1 MRLAVPTILLLALSV
16 VPSLAA
22 SAVEVE
28 HSAPP
33 EPKTLPPLATDP
45 MHVMPVLP
53 KPQPAVAAD
62 LGALEELAPGVH
74 IARGKWVVLDGVLAI
89 DKGPTDG
96 LEVLACLKD
105 GKNHETLVRLDTT
118 QGQLVKAACIAAL
131 GLVDGQPTDEGSGL
145 PARGQ
150 PVSVTIR
157 WQDGGK
163 TVAIPASQLV
173 RDRVVDRPF
182 PELAWPYVGSRFE
195 KVLTNDVTGRPQQRE
210 VFMLDATRSI
220 VVNFDE
226 PDALIASAFPVAIN
240 DQRFEVYSA
249 ICPPAGT
256 PLQLVIGPAI
266 LPLTLSLAT
275 DGTLHDAQGAVL
287 DDAAL
292 GKALSVVYG
301 TDPVP
306 ALHTVGVEV
315 AATAARQG
323 DVQARARILAAAAAA
338 KLWVS
343 PLFVPKP

>member
-1 MRLAVPTILLLALSV
+1 MRFAVTTTLLLVAG
-16 VPSLAA
+16 LAGYA
-22 SAVEVE
+22 AE
-28 HSAPP
+28 HSSPP
-33 EPKTLPPLATDP
+33 EPKALPAAATDL
-45 MHVMPVLP
+45 MHLMPVLP
-53 KPQPAVAAD
+53 KPQPVAATD
-62 LGALEELAPGVH
+62 LGALEELAPGVR
-74 IARGKWVVLDGVLAI
+74 IARGSWVVLDGVLAI
-89 DKGPTDG
+89 DQGPTDG

-131 GLVDGQPTDEGSGL
+131 GLADGVPVDEGSGL

-150 PVSVTIR
+150 PVSLAIR
-157 WQDGGK
+157 WQDGVK
-163 TVAIPASQLV
+163 TVTVPASQLV
-173 RDRVVDRPF
+173 RDRVVDQPF
-182 PELAWPYVGSRFE
+182 PDIAWPYIGSRFE
-195 KVLTNDVTGRPQQRE
+195 KVLTNGVNGKPQQRE

-256 PLQLVIGPAI
+256 AVQLVIGSAV
-266 LPLTLSLAT
+266 LPLMLSLAA

-292 GKALSVVYG
+292 GKALIAVYG
-301 TDPVP
+301 SVPAP
-306 ALHTVGVEV
+306 ALHSVGVMVELS
-315 AATAARQG
+315 TPRQL
-323 DVQARARILAAAAAA
+323 DARARERILAASAAA

-343 PLFVPKP
+343 PLFVPK